1 MVGFAMLSQHS
12 DSRPLWRRP
21 TIPQACLR
29 PRSRVSLIVRRRYF
43 VLKKA
48 ATSADHLLIGG
59 ILARLNMKRHKIALK
74 ADYPRI
80 FGRLLDTLVVGWRH
94 RPFDSPNGRA

>member
-12 DSRPLWRRP
+12 DPRPLWRRP
-21 TIPQACLR
+21 TIPQACLQ

-48 ATSADHLLIGG
+48 ATSADNLLIGG
-59 ILARLNMKRHKIALK
+59 ILARLNMKRHKIAFK
-74 ADYPRI
+74 ADYSLI
-80 FGRLLDTLVVGWRH
+80 FGRLLDALVVGWRQL
-94 RPFDSPNGRA
+94 PSV